1 MAPRQLCDA
10 KCGILQAE
18 IWLDVDLRQH
28 AAKSDASFK
37 ACLTYHIFELLLADL
52 CYYKRM

>member
-52 CYYKRM
+52 CVKRM